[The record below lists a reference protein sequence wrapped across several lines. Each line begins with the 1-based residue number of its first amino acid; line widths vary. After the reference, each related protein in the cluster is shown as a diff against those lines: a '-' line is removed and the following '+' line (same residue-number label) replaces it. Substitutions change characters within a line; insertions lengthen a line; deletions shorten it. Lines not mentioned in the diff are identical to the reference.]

1 MDLGLGGKIAIVT
14 GASAGIGLA
23 CSKALYKEGASV
35 IMVARD
41 SGRLQKAV
49 DSIVGNYTAESPSR
63 IVMVAGDMGDPA
75 TSRTV
80 VSTALDHYGRID
92 IVINNAGS
100 AKAGAFFELSEDVFT
115 EAWNLK
121 LLGYIRLVK
130 EAAPYM
136 INQKDGRI
144 VNIVG
149 GAGRTPSPTFLAGS
163 TANAALLNFTRGISK
178 ELARSNVRINAI
190 SPGSTATE
198 RSETLTRQHAQANG
212 IGYDDQKALMNK
224 SIPLGHL
231 VDPDEIASMALL
243 LVSDRVP
250 SITGTEIVIDGG
262 QQPGV

>member
-35 IMVARD
+35 VMVARD
-41 SGRLQKAV
+41 SVRLQKAV
-49 DSIVGNYTAESPSR
+49 DSFVENYTAESPSR

-80 VSTALDHYGRID
+80 VSTALDRYGRID

-121 LLGYIRLVK
+121 LLGYIRMVK

-136 INQKDGRI
+136 ISQKDGRI
-144 VNIVG
+144 VNIIG
-149 GAGRTPSPTFLAGS
+149 GAAERQ
-163 TANAALLNFTRGISK
+163 ALPFWQAVRLMLLCLILQEGFPRNWLNPMS
-178 ELARSNVRINAI
+178 ESMRSHQVRQQ
-190 SPGSTATE
+190 
-198 RSETLTRQHAQANG
+198 R
-212 IGYDDQKALMNK
+212 K
-224 SIPLGHL
+224 
-231 VDPDEIASMALL
+231 
-243 LVSDRVP
+243 
-250 SITGTEIVIDGG
+250 G
-262 QQPGV
+262 QRH